1 MMSNVQRIGSR
12 VEANI
17 ATDDVRNMRNMDKK
31 AVEGLLE
38 EHAPMMVSMVVE
50 MDSQEMVYQR
60 KKISKYSEYSSML
73 KRFERANSDI
83 NKFLADKK
91 KTQLKLK

>member
-1 MMSNVQRIGSR
+1 
-12 VEANI
+12 
-17 ATDDVRNMRNMDKK
+17 
-31 AVEGLLE
+31 
-38 EHAPMMVSMVVE
+38 
-50 MDSQEMVYQR
+50 MVYQR